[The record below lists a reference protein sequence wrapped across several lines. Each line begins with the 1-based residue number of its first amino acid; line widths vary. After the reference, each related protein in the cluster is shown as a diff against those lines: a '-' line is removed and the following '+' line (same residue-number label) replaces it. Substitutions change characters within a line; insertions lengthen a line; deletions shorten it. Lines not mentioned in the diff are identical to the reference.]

1 MSCDAAQVCALTRL
15 TLLAGP
21 VKEDFR
27 ATVVVGN
34 LARDEAHA
42 FFFNYVMPFVTHL
55 PPVETDTF
63 ARVYEVCGG
72 NPGLLKKCATEVA
85 AKGSWEKGVYCLALY
100 VLA

>member
-1 MSCDAAQVCALTRL
+1 MCALTRL

-72 NPGLLKKCATEVA
+72 NPGLLPKCASKA
-85 AKGSWEKGVYCLALY
+85 AALCSWELGAQYGHTHLHCFAY
-100 VLA
+100 VCR